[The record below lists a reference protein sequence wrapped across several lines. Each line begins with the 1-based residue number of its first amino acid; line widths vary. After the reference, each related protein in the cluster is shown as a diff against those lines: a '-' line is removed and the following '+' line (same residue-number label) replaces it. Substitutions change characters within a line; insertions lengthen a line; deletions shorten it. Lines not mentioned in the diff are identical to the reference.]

1 MKWSDEDIYDRS
13 RVNKAVLA
21 EIIHLFVIKEK
32 RTRFLEFIESPKRY
46 DNFLNELLN
55 DPRNF
60 KPECIIEVPNNEQ
73 DIEIISRKL
82 RKLGAGVKAYLVSSN
97 DEIDGNTG
105 NLENI
110 LAFVSSEGLVFCLDA
125 HLAYYE
131 GHEGWR
137 YILRAI

>member
-13 RVNKAVLA
+13 RVNKTILA
-21 EIIHLFVIKEK
+21 EIINLFIIKEK
-32 RTRFLEFIESPKRY
+32 PNRFLEFIESPKRY
-46 DNFLNELLN
+46 NNFLDELLN

-60 KPECIIEVPNNEQ
+60 KPDCIIEVPNNEQ

-82 RKLGAGVKAYLVSSN
+82 RKLGAGEKAYLVSSN
-97 DEIDGNTG
+97 DETDGNTG
-105 NLENI
+105 NLKET
-110 LAFVSSEGLVFCLDA
+110 LASVNSEGLVFCLDT

-137 YILRAI
+137 YILQAV

>member
-13 RVNKAVLA
+13 RVNKVVLA

-32 RTRFLEFIESPKRY
+32 RTRFLEFIESTKRY
-46 DNFLNELLN
+46 DDFLNELLN
-55 DPRNF
+55 DPQNF
-60 KPECIIEVPNNEQ
+60 KLECIIEVPNNEQ
-73 DIEIISRKL
+73 YIEIISRKL

-110 LAFVSSEGLVFCLDA
+110 LAFVGSEGLVFCLGT
-125 HLAYYE
+125 HLGYYE

-137 YILRAI
+137 YILRAV